1 MGMDTPRAPLD
12 QSRITAALSR
22 YWRVSVVDLTTST
35 QDDLA
40 TKANAGEAKNGDVII
55 ANYQSAGRGR
65 LDRTFIAPAST
76 ALLFSIYLQP
86 QRERDDWG
94 FLPLLAGFSIADTLR
109 KINANV
115 SIKWPNDL
123 LIDEMKIGGIISTAA
138 GSGVVIG
145 IGINVSTT
153 ASELPVETATSL
165 KLAGVSKLDR
175 NFLLPLLLNAF
186 ETDFTAWDQGES
198 FLEKY
203 SQLSATRGREVT
215 IIGPAESAMRS
226 RAQSFDEQGRLH
238 LEDGQIVTV
247 GDVIHLR

>member
-198 FLEKY
+198 FLERY